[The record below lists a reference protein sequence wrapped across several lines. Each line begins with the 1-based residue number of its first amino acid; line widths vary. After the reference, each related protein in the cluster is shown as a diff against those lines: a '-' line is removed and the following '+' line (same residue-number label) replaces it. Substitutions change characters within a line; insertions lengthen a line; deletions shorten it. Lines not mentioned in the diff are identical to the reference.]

1 MRKVLFLFVMFLFLS
16 NNILSQVE
24 NVPLHHPVYDFLKEM
39 KVKQIIPSVGDD
51 NPNLSR
57 FEVRNM
63 LLIIR
68 EKSAELSSTENKLV
82 ERYFLEFI
90 EDELN
95 AVIKTEDENGGK
107 FLYNYENTFSG
118 EPKYLYKYKKDGIN
132 LYAEIFG
139 HLTLGQEV
147 NNLERSAFL
156 FDGGLRFRGTLFNHL
171 GYFTDVIKGAATGS
185 REFSAIVD
193 PKILTSFK
201 YVEDLEEYPNYEF
214 MNGYLKYYAEPIE
227 DMHISVQ
234 LGREKITYGYGY
246 GSKLV
251 LSGDNPNMDFIKM
264 NFNYGILS
272 FSSIH
277 ASTVGN
283 FNEDRDLNYT
293 KYFAA
298 NKVKLSF
305 DGLFDIGAGET
316 IVYSGRDLDLGYV
329 NPFIFYKFV
338 EMSIQDRDNGTFF
351 FDFQSDFVK
360 NLELQATFFL
370 DENILFN
377 MGELHR
383 YINKTAYQVGAFWYE
398 AFTIPDL
405 SMVLEYTRIRPYV
418 YTHTNYKNNYSSF
431 GQNLGHRIGP
441 NADEIFAK
449 LSYNVNEW
457 IRFNFEYQKIRSGK
471 NIVDAEGNV
480 IYNVGGDMFVPWR
493 AEIDSDDATF
503 LDGERINND
512 ILTFDLR
519 LEPVRDIYFDIIYK
533 LNFEN
538 NLTYNTQLD
547 SGYGF
552 IRMTV
557 EM

>member
-1 MRKVLFLFVMFLFLS
+1 MRKVLLLFVVLLFLS

-63 LLIIR
+63 LLLIK
-68 EKSAELSSTENKLV
+68 EKSTELSSTENKLV
-82 ERYFLEFI
+82 ERYFLEFT

-107 FLYNYENTFSG
+107 FLYNYENTFSE
-118 EPKYLYKYKKDGIN
+118 EPKYLYKYKKAGIN
-132 LYAEIFG
+132 LYSEVYG

-185 REFSAIVD
+185 RKFSAVVD

-283 FNEDRDLNYT
+283 FNEVRDLNYT

-316 IVYSGRDLDLGYV
+316 IIYSGRDLDLGYV

-338 EMSIQDRDNGTFF
+338 EMSLQDRDNGTFF
-351 FDFQSDFVK
+351 FDFQSDFIK
-360 NLELQATFFL
+360 NLEFQATFFL

-377 MGELHR
+377 MNELHR

-398 AFTIPDL
+398 AFTVPDL

-441 NADEIFAK
+441 NADEVFVK
-449 LSYNVNEW
+449 LAYNFNEW
-457 IRFNFEYQKIRSGK
+457 IRLNLEYQRIRSG
-471 NIVDAEGNV
+471 NNLLDGQGNV
-480 IYNVGGDMFVPWR
+480 IYNVGSDIFVPWR
-493 AEIDSDDATF
+493 EGIDSDEAIF

-512 ILTFDLR
+512 VFTFDLR
-519 LEPVRDIYFDIIYK
+519 IEPVRDIYFDIIYK
-533 LNFEN
+533 HNFEN
-538 NLTYNTQLD
+538 NLTYSSQFD
-547 SGYGF
+547 SGYGL